1 MTIKG
6 NNKSMKTDKFYLV
19 STTDK
24 LSRMLMLVFTGIILG
39 TVIARTCYD
48 LLNPVIDIMLGVIA
62 LFSVFFTFYMFFTSI
77 KKSSTNV
84 AIFKDGL
91 SFIISKRDELPTR
104 TDIEFSDIKSLKISP
119 QTTKKNLSLEEPDPD
134 KFFLRAFGYR
144 TVVELNNGEKYEFS
158 DSKTDG
164 VLMYSPA
171 YIYRMLDVKKM
182 LPSLN
187 LELCYFN
194 SKNDNEDFL
203 HQFDYYAENG
213 KCLPL
218 CKNKKYIVSLLQYT
232 ALFFASAFIIS
243 SFVSVSLSM
252 GLNNYDA
259 TGTVMLDMFKTF
271 VAIIIP
277 MWALAYTIAF
287 YGSRRNEEAQKVI
300 YTLLK

>member
-1 MTIKG
+1 
-6 NNKSMKTDKFYLV
+6 MKTDKFYAV

-62 LFSVFFTFYMFFTSI
+62 LFSVLFTFYMFFTSI
-77 KKSSTNV
+77 KKSSTCIE
-84 AIFKDGL
+84 IFKEGL
-91 SFIISKRDELPTR
+91 SFVITKKDEFPTR
-104 TDIEFSDIKSLKISP
+104 TTVQFSDIKLMKISP
-119 QTTKKNLSLEEPDPD
+119 QTTRKNLSLDEPDPD

-144 TVVELNNGEKYEFS
+144 TLVELNNGEKYEFS

-182 LPSLN
+182 LPSLK
-187 LELCYFN
+187 LELSYFD

-203 HQFDYYAENG
+203 HQFDYYAEHG

-218 CKNKKYIVSLLQYT
+218 YKNKKYIISLLQYT

-243 SFVSVSLSM
+243 SFVSVSLSF
-252 GLNNYDA
+252 GLNNYEA
-259 TGTVMLDMFKTF
+259 IGSVMIDMFKTF

-287 YGSRRNEEAQKVI
+287 YGSRRNEEAQKAI
-300 YTLLK
+300 YKLLK